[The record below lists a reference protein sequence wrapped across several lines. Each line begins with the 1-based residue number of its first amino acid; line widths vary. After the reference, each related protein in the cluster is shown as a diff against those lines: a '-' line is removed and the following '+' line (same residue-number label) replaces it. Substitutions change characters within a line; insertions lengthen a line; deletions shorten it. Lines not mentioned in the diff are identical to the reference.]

1 MLYKAV
7 LVRFLQRNKTNRM
20 CVCVCVCVKEIYFK
34 ELAHTIMEGKSQ
46 DLQGELGQLG
56 NPPELMV

>member
-1 MLYKAV
+1 M
-7 LVRFLQRNKTNRM
+7 
-20 CVCVCVCVKEIYFK
+20 CVCVCVKEIYFK